1 MDREEADVP
10 IVGII
15 FFIIHVIYTM
25 LHLFIY
31 CYVGETLLGEV
42 VCYPTNIL
50 VFSSPKEKWNTGF
63 SEHRYWPVN
72 VPLQLVRFT
81 IETSSFIND
90 RDTPCKRVVSNNSWK
105 IQPVLPWIFQRC
117 EWKKQILWKFQIF
130 NFNQVQFRQVLKT
143 SAGYLSVLLA
153 MKDRLVEEK
162 WHEGMIDCFFL
173 SLQLKK
179 NAALWL
185 YE

>member
-1 MDREEADVP
+1 MIVEDCFNITLLVQTLICTAMFCLTGYRMITVRLDIVNFLTISISNFSYKLQNFPLQSVDREEADVP

-105 IQPVLPWIFQRC
+105 IQPVLP
-117 EWKKQILWKFQIF
+117 
-130 NFNQVQFRQVLKT
+130 
-143 SAGYLSVLLA
+143 
-153 MKDRLVEEK
+153 
-162 WHEGMIDCFFL
+162 
-173 SLQLKK
+173 
-179 NAALWL
+179 
-185 YE
+185 